1 MAQRFSR
8 LPSLT
13 ARPEYGIFLALLVMV
28 AIVVALNP
36 KAFFQSYSLNLWLF
50 SLSLYGILAIGEMLV
65 VLTGGIDLSPGS
77 LIALTGVLSALTVKA
92 LVAAGMGPAPAV
104 ALSVAGTLAAGAL
117 IGLGH
122 AFYINRLGVP
132 PFIITLGTLIIARGV
147 AELITRG
154 STISGLPEEFNAIGA
169 NGSAHVPGL
178 PFLPVAG
185 VIFAVMA
192 VAAHVLAQRT
202 WLGRQIYAV
211 GGNAEA
217 ARLSG
222 VNVEGV
228 RAFCYAASAAAAS
241 LAGILYA
248 SSVTIGDPKAGL
260 AYELTAIAA
269 VVIGGTSLMGGVGTV
284 PGTVLGAAIMSLLP
298 LGLTYIRVEAWWQ
311 SISTGAVV
319 VLAVT
324 VDSLRRRRREC
335 APGRNRT
342 R

>member
-1 MAQRFSR
+1 MEGRVRRGSALSG
-8 LPSLT
+8 
-13 ARPEYGIFLALLVMV
+13 RPESGIFAALVVMV
-28 AIVVALNP
+28 AVVAALNP
-36 KAFFQSYSLNLWLF
+36 AAFFQAYSLNLWLF
-50 SLSLYGILAIGEMLV
+50 SLSLYGILAIGEMFV

-77 LIALTGVLSALTVKA
+77 LIALTGVLSALVVKA
-92 LVAAGMGPAPAV
+92 LVEAGVGPVPAV
-104 ALSVAGTLAAGAL
+104 GISVAATLLAGVL
-117 IGLGH
+117 IGLAH

-154 STISGLPEEFNAIGA
+154 STISRLPEEFNAIGA

-178 PFLPVAG
+178 PFLPAAG
-185 VIFAVMA
+185 VLFAVIA
-192 VAAHVLAQRT
+192 VAAHLLAQKTR
-202 WLGRQIYAV
+202 LGRQIYAV

-228 RAFCYAASAAAAS
+228 RAFCYAASAAAAA

-311 SISTGAVV
+311 SISTGVVV

-324 VDSLRRRRREC
+324 VDSMRRRRRERS
-335 APGRNRT
+335 PGRSGQE
-342 R
+342 